1 MIKAAPLKIAILVSG
16 DGSNLQAII
25 DGIES
30 GNVNAELVCVVSNKA
45 NAYALK
51 RADKHSIPTI
61 VLENSRFANRVD
73 YDTNLAEMLKNLD
86 VQLVVLA
93 GFMRLL
99 SPAMI
104 DAFPNAI
111 MNIHPA
117 LLPSFP
123 GLDPQQQALDYGVK
137 VSGCTVHFVDC
148 GTDTGPIIIQAA
160 VPILNDDTAASLAIR
175 IKEAEYKIY
184 PKAIN
189 LFANKKLSING
200 RKVSI
205 DE

>member
-1 MIKAAPLKIAILVSG
+1 MKIAILVSG

-25 DGIES
+25 DAIES

>member
-1 MIKAAPLKIAILVSG
+1 MKIAILVSG

-25 DGIES
+25 DAIES

-205 DE
+205 NE

>member
-1 MIKAAPLKIAILVSG
+1 MKIAILVSG
-16 DGSNLQAII
+16 DGSTLQAII
-25 DGIES
+25 DAIES

-111 MNIHPA
+111 MNIHRA

>member
-1 MIKAAPLKIAILVSG
+1 MKIAILVSG

-51 RADKHSIPTI
+51 RADKHNIPTI

-73 YDTNLAEMLKNLD
+73 YDTNLAEILKNLG

>member
-1 MIKAAPLKIAILVSG
+1 MKIAILVSG

-25 DGIES
+25 DAIES

-61 VLENSRFANRVD
+61 VLGNSRFANRVD